1 MNNNLKYN
9 SSYSKS
15 NLKPNSARKSIKL
28 SGAWKSGE
36 IESYTVGENIN
47 GVPKMQNNYGAI
59 QQLILFQYCNIHHIS
74 IAVTI
79 VGRAVTIW

>member
-36 IESYTVGENIN
+36 IESYTVGEKIN
-47 GVPKMQNNYGAI
+47 GPPKG
-59 QQLILFQYCNIHHIS
+59 
-74 IAVTI
+74 
-79 VGRAVTIW
+79 

>member
-1 MNNNLKYN
+1 MRTIYIKHLNRYLISKAICISKLSIMNNNLKYN

-47 GVPKMQNNYGAI
+47 GAPKCKIIMGLSN
-59 QQLILFQYCNIHHIS
+59 S
-74 IAVTI
+74 
-79 VGRAVTIW
+79 

>member
-36 IESYTVGENIN
+36 IESYTVGEKIN
-47 GVPKMQNNYGAI
+47 GSPKR
-59 QQLILFQYCNIHHIS
+59 LIMGLYIS
-74 IAVTI
+74 
-79 VGRAVTIW
+79 